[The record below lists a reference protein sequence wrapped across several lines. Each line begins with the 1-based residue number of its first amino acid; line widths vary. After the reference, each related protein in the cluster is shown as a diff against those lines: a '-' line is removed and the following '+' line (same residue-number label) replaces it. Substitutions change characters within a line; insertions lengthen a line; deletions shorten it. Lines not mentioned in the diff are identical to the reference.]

1 MNAKCS
7 TPFLGSLLVLVLV
20 SSTLA
25 LAEHRPVHFSGFIN
39 DFTASPANGGPSGG
53 PWEMHGRWSLNLRGE
68 SGKGDFSADMT
79 MSDLGTTNTVVDPS
93 KPPVAVLDPTKP
105 GNSPHTHHI
114 LLTNA
119 TVTTDEATLAAAC
132 PKDSPATTPR
142 FMLSGTVSI
151 ITGNGSTATFENTP
165 PVTPPNPPTSVLL
178 VCVTG
183 GNPDVDP
190 YSVPYSNITLQF
202 ETGSKAI
209 KHFGADSS
217 TTQAIHGVVNKYTDR

>member
-1 MNAKCS
+1 MNAKS
-7 TPFLGSLLVLVLV
+7 SMSFLGSVAVVALLV
-20 SSTLA
+20 SSAFA
-25 LAEHRPVHFSGFIN
+25 LDEHRPVHFSGLIN
-39 DFTASPANGGPSGG
+39 DFTPSQANGGPSGG
-53 PWEMHGRWSLNLRGE
+53 PWEMHGRWTLDLRSE
-68 SGKGDFSADMT
+68 SGRGGTEKGDFSADMT
-79 MSDLGTTNTVVDPS
+79 MSDLGTTTVGT
-93 KPPVAVLDPTKP
+93 PPVTVLDPTKP

-119 TVTTDEATLAAAC
+119 TVTFDEDKLAASC

-151 ITGNGSTATFENTP
+151 ITGNGNTATFEATNP
-165 PVTPPNPPTSVLL
+165 PSPPTSVLL

-183 GNPDVDP
+183 GDPEVDP

-217 TTQAIHGVVNKYTDR
+217 TTQAIHGVINKYSDR